1 MRCINVFTHLRKQP
15 LGYKHL
21 GCSYCYPPCAGMLL
35 DLPQA
40 DMLTPSSFHCVWVR
54 AGVCVCVCVCA
65 HMHACMLVR
74 ACGWRAGE
82 QFHPYLQAFRQGRS
96 TLVSFTPLP
105 LFSPCPPLQVW
116 PTSDSDFWNFPR
128 TTIADGVLMN
138 ELKLR
143 WIGQKQMQEHKA
155 WAKVILQGATLET
168 PLAQRCKLL
177 SPPKWHYCNWL
188 GMVWCCGWLTERT

>member
-21 GCSYCYPPCAGMLL
+21 GCSYCYPPVRRNVAGL
-35 DLPQA
+35 A
-40 DMLTPSSFHCVWVR
+40 SSWHVDTIFLSLCLGEGR
-54 AGVCVCVCVCA
+54 GVCVCVC
-65 HMHACMLVR
+65 ACMLVR

-128 TTIADGVLMN
+128 TTIVDGVLMN

-188 GMVWCCGWLTERT
+188 GMVWCCGWLTERN